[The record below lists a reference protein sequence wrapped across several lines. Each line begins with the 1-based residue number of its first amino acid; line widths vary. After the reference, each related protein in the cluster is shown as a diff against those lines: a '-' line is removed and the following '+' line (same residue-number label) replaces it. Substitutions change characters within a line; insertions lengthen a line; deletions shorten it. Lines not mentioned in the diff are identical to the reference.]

1 MTEWKRL
8 SFCLTPREYEALRVH
23 AAING
28 KPMSAFI
35 RALLLETVLGDVKVP
50 TSELP
55 K

>member
-8 SFCLTPREYEALRVH
+8 SFCLTPKEYEALRVH

-28 KPMSAFI
+28 KPMSAFV
-35 RALLLETVLGDVKVP
+35 RALLLEHVLGEVDGP
-50 TSELP
+50 TSELS